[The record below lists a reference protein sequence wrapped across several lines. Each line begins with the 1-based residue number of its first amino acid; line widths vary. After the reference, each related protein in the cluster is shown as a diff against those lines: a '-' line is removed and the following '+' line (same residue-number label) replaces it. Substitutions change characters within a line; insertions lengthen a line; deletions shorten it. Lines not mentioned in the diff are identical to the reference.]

1 MWVHANWHSS
11 KNTIYEKDYWRSR
24 HLIQKYYTCH
34 VSAKSLSRTAPR
46 SHSLSSSCC
55 LWSHERLPQGSAP
68 AGSLVWCTEQLWG
81 SQEALSG
88 FSLWRSLVLAIWKD
102 GSCSGTG
109 SKMSWLH
116 SAGKTRCCKIPGLT
130 WIPWD
135 GTKQMCLLR
144 QAAISW
150 ITLYIWQEINLLSTT
165 LTKVFYFVPS
175 FSLGS
180 LRISRFLCVT
190 RKSYHRHL
198 FASKRH
204 YDLLLAVNIRVQ
216 CIWSLCRAAH
226 TGAEQKGKWE
236 HSKHSTAQWMQ
247 PLQPT
252 WDLQSAKHP
261 NHSSSTIQS

>member
-1 MWVHANWHSS
+1 M
-11 KNTIYEKDYWRSR
+11 
-24 HLIQKYYTCH
+24 
-34 VSAKSLSRTAPR
+34 SAKSLSRTAPR

-116 SAGKTRCCKIPGLT
+116 SAGKTHCCKIPGLT

-144 QAAISW
+144 QLSYFMDNFIRLTGDQPA
-150 ITLYIWQEINLLSTT
+150 LYNTYNSILFCPIIFIVVSKNLKVPLCHKEKLSQT
-165 LTKVFYFVPS
+165 S
-175 FSLGS
+175 F
-180 LRISRFLCVT
+180 C
-190 RKSYHRHL
+190 
-198 FASKRH
+198 
-204 YDLLLAVNIRVQ
+204 
-216 CIWSLCRAAH
+216 
-226 TGAEQKGKWE
+226 
-236 HSKHSTAQWMQ
+236 
-247 PLQPT
+247 
-252 WDLQSAKHP
+252 
-261 NHSSSTIQS
+261 

>member
-1 MWVHANWHSS
+1 M
-11 KNTIYEKDYWRSR
+11 
-24 HLIQKYYTCH
+24 
-34 VSAKSLSRTAPR
+34 SAKSLSRTAPR

-116 SAGKTRCCKIPGLT
+116 SAGKTHCCKIPGLT

-175 FSLGS
+175 FSLWS

-190 RKSYHRHL
+190 RKNYHRHL

-204 YDLLLAVNIRVQ
+204 YDLLLAVNIGVQ
-216 CIWSLCRAAH
+216 CIWSLRRAAH

-236 HSKHSTAQWMQ
+236 SIPNTAQLSECSHCSQ
-247 PLQPT
+247 PGTSSLLSIRITAPAPFSLS
-252 WDLQSAKHP
+252 LQSQLWWIEAVLAGSEDSFQ
-261 NHSSSTIQS
+261 HSLCR